1 MIDQRA
7 AATMLSA
14 VSRLEQAN
22 VRGTAVGIE
31 IAAPASMKMQRRM
44 WAGALL
50 ALMFSFGCP
59 GDDIDGPGSDANV
72 ADGPQDGPACPAGLK
87 PFYRD
92 PGCGGDAVIFC
103 AASDDGCLGP
113 EICTCEGKT
122 SRLCTWGEK
131 PFRHYGACG
140 TDGGQER
147 PLNWPI

>member
-1 MIDQRA
+1 M
-7 AATMLSA
+7 
-14 VSRLEQAN
+14 
-22 VRGTAVGIE
+22 
-31 IAAPASMKMQRRM
+31 
-44 WAGALL
+44 ALTL
-50 ALMFSFGCP
+50 SFGCP
-59 GDDIDGPGSDANV
+59 GDDVDGTGKGPTMDGGTDGLADRPVDSIAIDSPPAFDMPAADGRDV
-72 ADGPQDGPACPAGLK
+72 ADGPEDGPACSAGLK

-122 SRLCTWGEK
+122 SRLCSWSEK

-147 PLNWPI
+147 PLTWPI